1 MTRAAIIR
9 EHRLDERM
17 VGDPRVAAGDLM
29 ALHACLYAAAIL
41 RKRGALP
48 PDAGGFE
55 ARWAPREKQRLELR
69 FREDIERPAISPKS
83 EVVRPLQRGRAEDIA
98 GKTRCRSETKTAI
111 LAPEIRSPLCLRH

>member
-29 ALHACLYAAAIL
+29 ALKACLYAAAIL

-48 PDAGGFE
+48 ADASGFE
-55 ARWAPREKQRLELR
+55 ARWAPEARAVTFWRCGKLAAVFRIPDRVMDYDPYAPARNLPERHEEK
-69 FREDIERPAISPKS
+69 P
-83 EVVRPLQRGRAEDIA
+83 
-98 GKTRCRSETKTAI
+98 
-111 LAPEIRSPLCLRH
+111 